1 MHISCSHR
9 IDAELELKCNCRM
22 SSAEVIGRLTKR
34 LYGTPIIRNDVRG
47 ELVEEIVAMALEPE
61 WQACG
66 GDWASCDLKR
76 VSDGLRLQVKQS
88 AALQSWTIPEGP
100 KPKPCFSIKSKKYR
114 WEGPLRF
121 DDAGR
126 QADIFIFAWHDRIDG
141 SADHRDPDQWQFF
154 VVAERDLPD
163 QKTISLSVLCKLA
176 QSISVD
182 ALADEV
188 RALADRLTA

>member
-1 MHISCSHR
+1 
-9 IDAELELKCNCRM
+9 M
-22 SSAEVIGRLTKR
+22 SSAVINRLISR
-34 LYGTPIIRNDVRG
+34 LYRSPIIRNDLRG
-47 ELVEEIVAMALEPE
+47 ELVEEVIAMGLESE
-61 WQACG
+61 WNSCG

-76 VSDGLRLQVKQS
+76 ASDGLRMQVKQS
-88 AALQSWTIPEGP
+88 AALQSWTVPDGP
-100 KPKPCFSIKSKKYR
+100 KPKPRFSIKSKKYR

-126 QADIFIFAWHDRIDG
+126 QADIFIFAWHDRIDE

-163 QKTISLSVLCKLA
+163 QKSISLSILCKLA
-176 QSISVD
+176 QSVSFD